1 MKGQSEID
9 WRYEMLDRNDKQW
22 ITEVLDEKLSNT
34 KTELHGEMQEMKTEL
49 RGEMQ
54 EMEGRLRGE
63 MQEMEGRLR
72 GEMQEMEGRLHGEM
86 QEMEGRLHGEMQEME
101 NNITDKVVEKIS
113 DSVLEILA
121 AQANALLENTY
132 QKYMKLIGENVPDK
146 IRSYDRIDEKQQ
158 KHQDEIEMLRSIAYS
173 HENRIARL
181 EKVAY

>member
-22 ITEVLDEKLSNT
+22 ITEVLDEKLSDT
-34 KTELHGEMQEMKTEL
+34 KTE
-49 RGEMQ
+49 
-54 EMEGRLRGE
+54 
-63 MQEMEGRLR
+63 LR

-132 QKYMKLIGENVPDK
+132 QEYLKLIGENVPDK

>member
-1 MKGQSEID
+1 
-9 WRYEMLDRNDKQW
+9 MLDRNDKQW

-34 KTELHGEMQEMKTEL
+34 KTELRGEMQEMKTEL

-54 EMEGRLRGE
+54 EMKTELRGE

-86 QEMEGRLHGEMQEME
+86 QEMEGRLRGEMQEMKTELHGEMQEME
-101 NNITDKVVEKIS
+101 NNITDKVVEKLS
-113 DSVLEILA
+113 DSVLDVLATQVNILF
-121 AQANALLENTY
+121 ENTY

>member
-1 MKGQSEID
+1 
-9 WRYEMLDRNDKQW
+9 MLDRNDKQW

-34 KTELHGEMQEMKTEL
+34 KTEL
-49 RGEMQ
+49 R
-54 EMEGRLRGE
+54 
-63 MQEMEGRLR
+63 
-72 GEMQEMEGRLHGEM
+72 GEM

-101 NNITDKVVEKIS
+101 NNITDKVVEKLS
-113 DSVLEILA
+113 DSVLDVLATQVNILF
-121 AQANALLENTY
+121 ENTY